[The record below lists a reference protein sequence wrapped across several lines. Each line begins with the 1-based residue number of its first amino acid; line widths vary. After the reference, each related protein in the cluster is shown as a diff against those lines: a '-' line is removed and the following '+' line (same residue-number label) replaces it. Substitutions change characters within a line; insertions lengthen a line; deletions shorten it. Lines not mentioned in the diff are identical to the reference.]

1 MQDAEA
7 CQRIS
12 FTAAILEPTR
22 GAALEVW
29 PIREHET
36 KEPRA
41 GVLASGGQSGQI
53 SSGLG
58 IHEASFCKMMDKHF
72 MELDV
77 ILMLRGEIR

>member
-36 KEPRA
+36 KERGRGYWQAEARA
-41 GVLASGGQSGQI
+41 AKSALV
-53 SSGLG
+53 
-58 IHEASFCKMMDKHF
+58 
-72 MELDV
+72 
-77 ILMLRGEIR
+77 